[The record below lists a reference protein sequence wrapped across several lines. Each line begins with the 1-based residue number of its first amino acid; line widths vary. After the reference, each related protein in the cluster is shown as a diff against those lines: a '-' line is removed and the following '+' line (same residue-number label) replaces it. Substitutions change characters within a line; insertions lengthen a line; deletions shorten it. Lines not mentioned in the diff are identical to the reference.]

1 LRPAAFIARRAPAR
15 DRLIFRR
22 ALLRPLTSPRARRVR
37 LVVAAAI
44 RLATRVLRPLRFA
57 DALIFSYCRF
67 RFELPK
73 LR

>member
-1 LRPAAFIARRAPAR
+1 M
-15 DRLIFRR
+15 IFRR
-22 ALLRPLTSPRARRVR
+22 ALLRPFTSPRARRVR

-44 RLATRVLRPLRFA
+44 RFAVRVLPPRRFTE
-57 DALIFSYCRF
+57 DLIFSYCRF